1 LSVLGGEGEDEDARR
16 VSTYRWTLS
25 VTPET
30 VSVTLSVVDLA
41 VFGVAWSATS
51 GKCVSLQWLGGWER
65 EDVLSWM
72 SLRPVSDMMT
82 VVLVV

>member
-1 LSVLGGEGEDEDARR
+1 MVDVR
-16 VSTYRWTLS
+16 VGTYRWTLS
-25 VTPET
+25 VTPVT

-41 VFGVAWSATS
+41 LFGVAWSATS
-51 GKCVSLQWLGGWER
+51 GKCVSLQWLGGWGR

-72 SLRPVSDMMT
+72 SLRPRSDMMT

>member
-1 LSVLGGEGEDEDARR
+1 MVRMQDEEREA
-16 VSTYRWTLS
+16 YRWTLS

-41 VFGVAWSATS
+41 LFGVAWSATS

-65 EDVLSWM
+65 EEVLSWM
-72 SLRPVSDMMT
+72 SLWPRSDMMKVDGVS
-82 VVLVV
+82 VVGLVGC

>member
-1 LSVLGGEGEDEDARR
+1 MSVLGGEGEDEDARR

-65 EDVLSWM
+65 EEAVLSWM
-72 SLRPVSDMMT
+72 SLRPRSDMVT
-82 VVLVV
+82 VLV

>member
-1 LSVLGGEGEDEDARR
+1 VFLGGEGEVENARGER
-16 VSTYRWTLS
+16 TYRWTLS

-30 VSVTLSVVDLA
+30 ESVTLSVVDLA

-65 EDVLSWM
+65 DDVLSWM
-72 SLRPVSDMMT
+72 SLRPVSDMVT